1 MKVETTRPLSEIK
14 TMNVVGYVRV
24 SSEEQAKEGVSVDAQ
39 IAKIKA
45 YCLLYEL
52 TLVDVVV
59 DAGISA
65 KTLKRPGLT
74 AVLASLK
81 GKKADGVVVT
91 KLDRLSR
98 AVKDWNT
105 LIDGY
110 FGEKAGKQL
119 FSVGDQIDTRTAAGR
134 LVLNVLMS
142 VAQWEREV
150 IAERTSDALQFKK
163 SKGERVG
170 AVPFGYDL
178 ADDDV
183 NLIPNNKEQEVI
195 LLIQRLRAEKYSLRD
210 IAEELTRQGI
220 ATKEG
225 NNSWGHQ
232 AVAKILARKAA

>member
-1 MKVETTRPLSEIK
+1 VDVI
-14 TMNVVGYVRV
+14 GYVRV
-24 SSEEQAKEGVSVDAQ
+24 STEEQAKEGISLDSQ

-45 YCLLYEL
+45 YCQLYDL

-59 DAGISA
+59 DAGLSA
-65 KTLKRPGLT
+65 KSLKRPGLT
-74 AVLASLK
+74 TVLGMLK
-81 GKKADGVVVT
+81 AKKADGAIVT

-110 FGEKAGKQL
+110 FSEKAGKQL

-150 IAERTSDALQFKK
+150 IAERTSDALQHKK
-163 SKGERVG
+163 TKGECLG
-170 AVPFGYDL
+170 TVPFGYDL
-178 ADDDV
+178 DSDKV
-183 NLIPNNKEQEVI
+183 NLIPNEQEQQVI
-195 LLIQRLRAEKYSLRD
+195 ADIHRLRDEKYSLRE

-220 ATKEG
+220 TSKKG
-225 NNSWGHQ
+225 NSAWSHQ
-232 AVAKILARKAA
+232 SVAKILAYKAA

>member
-1 MKVETTRPLSEIK
+1 
-14 TMNVVGYVRV
+14 MNVIGYVRV
-24 SSEEQAKEGVSVDAQ
+24 STEEQSKEGVSVDSQ

-45 YCLLYEL
+45 YCLLYDL

-59 DAGISA
+59 DAGVSA

-74 AVLASLK
+74 EALAALK
-81 GKKADGVVVT
+81 SKKADGMVIA

-98 AVKDWNT
+98 SVKDWNH
-105 LIDGY
+105 LIDLY

-119 FSVGDQIDTRTAAGR
+119 CSVGDQIDTRTAAGR

-150 IAERTSDALQFKK
+150 IAERTTDAMQYKK
-163 SKGERVG
+163 SKGQRVG
-170 AVPFGYDL
+170 AIPFGWDL
-178 ADDDV
+178 AADGI
-183 NLIPNNKEQEVI
+183 NLIPNEQEQQVVAE
-195 LLIQRLRAEKYSLRD
+195 LTRLRADGYSLRE

-225 NNSWGHQ
+225 NSTWGHQ
-232 AVAKILARKAA
+232 AVAKILNHKVA

>member
-1 MKVETTRPLSEIK
+1 
-14 TMNVVGYVRV
+14 MNVIGYVRV
-24 SSEEQAKEGVSVDAQ
+24 STEEQSKEGVSVDSQ

-45 YCLLYEL
+45 YCLLYDL

-59 DAGISA
+59 DAGVSA

-74 AVLASLK
+74 EALAALK
-81 GKKADGVVVT
+81 TKKADGMVIA

-98 AVKDWNT
+98 SVKDWNH
-105 LIDGY
+105 LIDLY

-119 FSVGDQIDTRTAAGR
+119 CSVGDQIDTRTAAGR

-150 IAERTSDALQFKK
+150 IAERTADAMQYKK
-163 SKGERVG
+163 SKGQRVG
-170 AVPFGYDL
+170 AIPFGWDL
-178 ADDDV
+178 AADGI
-183 NLIPNNKEQEVI
+183 NLIPNEQEELVVAEI
-195 LLIQRLRAEKYSLRD
+195 SHLRADGYSLRE

-225 NNSWGHQ
+225 NSTWGHQ
-232 AVAKILARKAA
+232 AVAKILTRKVA